1 LRIIQEEAMKE
12 NTAAIHTQVPVEVAA
27 FLLNEKRAE
36 VIKIESR
43 FKVNVLMIPNKH
55 LETPHYKL
63 ERLRHDD
70 VRLDDQ
76 KASYVMAE
84 EAARELEADTVVS
97 RKEGDV
103 KARPEAAVKGITPSQ
118 PAPVTQPRPART
130 ASADTQSSSGGIFG
144 FIKKLFSSSE
154 PEVKPAAPAPRG
166 RNAQGRD
173 GNRNGGDRGGRNRG
187 RRGERSERIE
197 RLVGA
202 APDAS
207 SNTEGAR
214 EAKPRQ
220 EGRGRNRNGRTER
233 PEVART
239 DADAVNAKP
248 NDAPSTADSNSATE
262 GSDERRG
269 RGRNRRGRGRGQRT
283 ERSESN
289 GEANATVIT
298 SYSAGG
304 AWPPSGMAGS
314 SATIPTSE
322 LTASFSARKPSPQ
335 SGGRGSRP
343 PRSNQNERT
352 SGERNNGAVQQPS
365 ESATASFVPAA
376 TAPVKPVAV
385 APAALA
391 PAPELPKVAFAP
403 LEEKP
408 LQQVLESAGM
418 VWVGTDTAKLA
429 EVQTQIQSEPAP
441 VRITREPKPPAALPQ
456 GPMVLIE
463 TGGQEKSVPKEI

>member
-1 LRIIQEEAMKE
+1 MKE

-97 RKEGDV
+97 RKEGDI

-118 PAPVTQPRPART
+118 PAPVTQSRPARAAT
-130 ASADTQSSSGGIFG
+130 ADTQSSSGGFFG
-144 FIKKLFSSSE
+144 FIKKLFSSIE
-154 PEVKPAAPAPRG
+154 PEVKIAPAAPRG
-166 RNAQGRD
+166 RNAQSRD
-173 GNRNGGDRGGRNRG
+173 GNRNGGDRGRNRG
-187 RRGERSERIE
+187 RRGERSERPA
-197 RLVGA
+197 GA
-202 APDAS
+202 GPDAS

-233 PEVART
+233 PEAART
-239 DADAVNAKP
+239 DTDAVSAKP
-248 NDAPSTADSNSATE
+248 SETPSTADSNSAAD
-262 GSDERRG
+262 GGDERRG

-283 ERSESN
+283 ERTE
-289 GEANATVIT
+289 GATDANTTVIT

-304 AWPPSGMAGS
+304 TWPPSGMAGS

-322 LTASFSARKPSPQ
+322 LTASFAARKTSPQ

-343 PRSNQNERT
+343 PRSNPSER
-352 SGERNNGAVQQPS
+352 SNGEVQQPA
-365 ESATASFVPAA
+365 ETTTANFVPAA
-376 TAPVKPVAV
+376 TASAKPVT
-385 APAALA
+385 AAEVTLA

-418 VWVGTDTAKLA
+418 VWVGTDTTKLA

-441 VRITREPKPPAALPQ
+441 IRVTREPKTPAALPQ
-456 GPMVLIE
+456 GPMVLVE

>member
-1 LRIIQEEAMKE
+1 
-12 NTAAIHTQVPVEVAA
+12 
-27 FLLNEKRAE
+27 
-36 VIKIESR
+36 
-43 FKVNVLMIPNKH
+43 
-55 LETPHYKL
+55 
-63 ERLRHDD
+63 
-70 VRLDDQ
+70 
-76 KASYVMAE
+76 MAE

-130 ASADTQSSSGGIFG
+130 SSSDTQSSSGGFFG

-154 PEVKPAAPAPRG
+154 PEVKPAPAVPRG
-166 RNAQGRD
+166 RNAQSRD
-173 GNRNGGDRGGRNRG
+173 GNRNGSDRGRNRG
-187 RRGERSERIE
+187 RRGERSERGE
-197 RLVGA
+197 RPAGA
-202 APDAS
+202 TPDAPL
-207 SNTEGAR
+207 NTEGAR

-239 DADAVNAKP
+239 DLDSSSAKP
-248 NDAPSTADSNSATE
+248 NDAPPIADSNTATD
-262 GSDERRG
+262 GGDQRQG

-283 ERSESN
+283 ERSESSV
-289 GEANATVIT
+289 EANATVVT

-322 LTASFSARKPSPQ
+322 LTASFSARKASPQ

-343 PRSNQNERT
+343 PRSNQSERNH
-352 SGERNNGAVQQPS
+352 GQQNNGAVQQVS
-365 ESATASFVPAA
+365 ESASASFVPAA
-376 TAPVKPVAV
+376 ASPAKPVAV
-385 APAALA
+385 APVTLA
-391 PAPELPKVAFAP
+391 PAPELPKVAFTP

-408 LQQVLESAGM
+408 LQQVIESAGM

-429 EVQTQIQSEPAP
+429 VVQTQIQSEPAP
-441 VRITREPKPPAALPQ
+441 IRIPREPKPPVALPQ
-456 GPMVLIE
+456 GPMILIE

>member
-1 LRIIQEEAMKE
+1 
-12 NTAAIHTQVPVEVAA
+12 
-27 FLLNEKRAE
+27 LNEKRAE

-130 ASADTQSSSGGIFG
+130 ASADTQSSSGGLFG
-144 FIKKLFSSSE
+144 FIKNLFSSSE
-154 PEVKPAAPAPRG
+154 PEVKPAPAAPRG
-166 RNAQGRD
+166 RNAQSRD

-187 RRGERSERIE
+187 RRGERSERPA
-197 RLVGA
+197 GA
-202 APDAS
+202 APEVP

-239 DADAVNAKP
+239 DTNVSSAKP
-248 NDAPSTADSNSATE
+248 SDVPSATDGNSAAD
-262 GSDERRG
+262 GSDQRQG

-283 ERSESN
+283 ERSEGSA
-289 GEANATVIT
+289 EANATVIT

-314 SATIPTSE
+314 SATMPTSE
-322 LTASFSARKPSPQ
+322 LTASFAARKASPQ
-335 SGGRGSRP
+335 SGGRGARP
-343 PRSNQNERT
+343 PRSNHSERNN
-352 SGERNNGAVQQPS
+352 GERNNGAVQQPS
-365 ESATASFVPAA
+365 ESAAASFVPAA
-376 TAPVKPVAV
+376 V
-385 APAALA
+385 APAKAIAVAAAPAVLA
-391 PAPELPKVAFAP
+391 PAPELPKVAFTP

-441 VRITREPKPPAALPQ
+441 IRITREPKPPAALPQ

-463 TGGQEKSVPKEI
+463 TGGQEKSVPKEM